1 MDAWLVSTWAAT
13 WPNLLANVLWIPVVW
28 VHHRVMTR
36 HIRGLR
42 EHVAVLH
49 RQQEQ
54 LLVKHVIGPA
64 DGAEQEGMTP

>member
-1 MDAWLVSTWAAT
+1 MSWLASAWDQT

-49 RQQEQ
+49 RQHEE
-54 LLVKHVIGPA
+54 LLIKHVIGPA
-64 DGAEQEGMTP
+64 AGTGQEGVRP